1 MLALMGLTRTSDG
14 AGPARIVTSSG
25 SPRRRLGVPADQKSG
40 PEPDPGWGRFPMNPQ
55 HVVLVVGGAVAG
67 SEVAFQLA
75 RRGIRCVVIEQNERP
90 YGKIEDGLPRW
101 HVSLRRQE
109 MHKIDEKLGRPEID
123 FVPATR
129 LGRDISLA
137 ELRAWGPSA
146 VVLAVGAWRDRRMP
160 VPGIDQFEGRGFYYQ
175 NPFVYWFNHYPQPDY
190 RGPQVE
196 PGDGALVVGG
206 GLASLDVVK
215 IVMLETVT
223 RALSQRGVAVDLY
236 DMERRGIGTV
246 LAERGLSLAGL
257 GLRGATL
264 VYRRR
269 LEDMPV
275 VELHDDAT
283 PEQIE
288 RAWATRRKLMHKCS
302 EKYLFGFQDCRL
314 PVAYLTEGERLVGL
328 QLVATEVHEGRAIPL
343 EGTEQDVPSRLVVSA
358 IGSIPEPIE
367 GIPMRGETYHVK
379 DIHTGELEGV
389 EGIYAAGNAVTGR
402 GNITV
407 SLHHGRVVAEHMLE
421 RYLMGSVSGYEEA
434 LAVEETEAATRATA
448 LAERLMGREPLPGEQ
463 VARILER
470 VGYLQRR
477 VDYPGDYQAYAA
489 RLSRP

>member
-1 MLALMGLTRTSDG
+1 MEL
-14 AGPARIVTSSG
+14 
-25 SPRRRLGVPADQKSG
+25 
-40 PEPDPGWGRFPMNPQ
+40 MNPQ
-55 HVVLVVGGAVAG
+55 HVVLVVGSAVSG
-67 SEVAFQLA
+67 SEAAFQLA

-101 HVSLRRQE
+101 HASLRRQE

-175 NPFVYWFNHYPQPDY
+175 NPFVYWFNHYPEPDY

-196 PGDGALVVGG
+196 PMDGALVVGG

-223 RALSQRGVAVDLY
+223 RALSQRGLEVDLY
-236 DMERRGIGTV
+236 DMERRGISTV
-246 LAERGLSLAGL
+246 LAERGLTLAEL

-275 VELHDDAT
+275 VELPDGAT
-283 PEQIE
+283 PQQLE

-302 EKYLFGFQDCRL
+302 DKYLFRFQDRRV
-314 PVAYLTEGERLVGL
+314 PVAYLTEGEHLAGIR
-328 QLVATEVHEGRAIPL
+328 LVATEVHDGRAISL
-343 EGTEQDVPSRLVVSA
+343 EGTEQDVLSRLVVSA

-367 GIPMRGETYHVK
+367 GIPMRGETYRVK
-379 DIHTGELEGV
+379 DIHTGELEGL

-421 RYLMGSVSGYEEA
+421 HYLMGSASGHEAA
-434 LAVEETEAATRATA
+434 LAVEATEAGTRAA
-448 LAERLMGREPLPGEQ
+448 AMAERLTGRAPLTGEQ

-470 VGYLQRR
+470 VGNLQRR
-477 VDYPGDYQAYAA
+477 VDYPGDYRAYAA
-489 RLSRP
+489 RLSRH